1 VDDRAPARRRRVV
14 FAAAAATLVL
24 AGALVA
30 RRGPDE
36 PLPATFTVPG
46 TPTGLV
52 AEGGRVWVAAPT
64 AGAVWIL
71 DAASGRPAAPPLRT
85 GGTPARLAL
94 DARWAWIADTERGAL
109 IRAARDG
116 GSMRAFRSGPD
127 IADVTVAAGAVW
139 TVSSAD
145 GTARVLDARRRR
157 RVVHVGSHP
166 LALAADAR
174 HVVVTDPGGGA
185 LVRLST
191 ATRRPS
197 PPIRLG
203 GTPVDVAL
211 AGDRAWVADAA
222 AGTVRLVDL
231 TSGRPGRAVPVG
243 VSPVAVAADSAGVY
257 VACRGDRMLVE
268 IDGRTGEVRAR
279 VRLAHA
285 PTALALD
292 RRHVWIAAG
301 DHHVIRVDR

>member
-1 VDDRAPARRRRVV
+1 
-14 FAAAAATLVL
+14 
-24 AGALVA
+24 
-30 RRGPDE
+30 
-36 PLPATFTVPG
+36 
-46 TPTGLV
+46 
-52 AEGGRVWVAAPT
+52 
-64 AGAVWIL
+64 
-71 DAASGRPAAPPLRT
+71 
-85 GGTPARLAL
+85 
-94 DARWAWIADTERGAL
+94 
-109 IRAARDG
+109 
-116 GSMRAFRSGPD
+116 
-127 IADVTVAAGAVW
+127 
-139 TVSSAD
+139 
-145 GTARVLDARRRR
+145 
-157 RVVHVGSHP
+157 
-166 LALAADAR
+166 
-174 HVVVTDPGGGA
+174 
-185 LVRLST
+185 
-191 ATRRPS
+191 
-197 PPIRLG
+197 
-203 GTPVDVAL
+203 VDVAL